1 MREYKI
7 EIKWAIIFSSASFLW
22 IAIAKYLGMFD
33 SKIEQ
38 FPTFSMLFLIP
49 AILIFVSAIR
59 DKKMN
64 FYRGGIMFKDAFV
77 SGLIITLIVTLLTPI
92 IQFAIHSFVAP
103 EYLPNMINY
112 SVAKNEM
119 NPEDAE
125 NFFSISS
132 YIIQSSITS
141 LGMGAFTSIV
151 VAFFFKSKTKKS
163 A

>member
-1 MREYKI
+1 
-7 EIKWAIIFSSASFLW
+7 
-22 IAIAKYLGMFD
+22 
-33 SKIEQ
+33 
-38 FPTFSMLFLIP
+38 
-49 AILIFVSAIR
+49 
-59 DKKMN
+59 
-64 FYRGGIMFKDAFV
+64 
-77 SGLIITLIVTLLTPI
+77 
-92 IQFAIHSFVAP
+92 
-103 EYLPNMINY
+103 MINY